1 MIENVFSGLTLEE
14 LKVLY
19 AGILEAR
26 EEGLR
31 PRILDKYIR
40 QVQAKY
46 PLSFGEAW
54 KYTEQLFWEE
64 IAKRFFD
71 NK

>member
-1 MIENVFSGLTLEE
+1 MIENVFSGLTFEE

-26 EEGLR
+26 EEGIR
-31 PRILDKYIR
+31 PRILDEYIR
-40 QVQAKY
+40 QIKEKY

-54 KYTEQLFWEE
+54 RYTEQLFWEE

>member
-26 EEGLR
+26 EEGIR
-31 PRILDKYIR
+31 PRILDEYIR
-40 QVQAKY
+40 QIKEKY

-54 KYTEQLFWEE
+54 RDTEQLFWEE